1 MVKNFFVVYMP
12 NGEENI
18 PEGLNFGLFYIYGS
32 YLMTGRYNSVQ
43 LARKACLPEVWLREM
58 SPYLCNKTIND
69 TQSISLVYVSNLF

>member
-32 YLMTGRYNSVQ
+32 YLMTGR
-43 LARKACLPEVWLREM
+43 
-58 SPYLCNKTIND
+58 
-69 TQSISLVYVSNLF
+69 